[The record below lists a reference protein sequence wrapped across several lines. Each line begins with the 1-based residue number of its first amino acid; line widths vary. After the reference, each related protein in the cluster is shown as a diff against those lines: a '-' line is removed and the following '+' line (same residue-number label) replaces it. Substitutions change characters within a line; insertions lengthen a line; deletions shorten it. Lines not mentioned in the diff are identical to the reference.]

1 MTFSNIL
8 TSEVTDILSQLE
20 TNGFSAFLV
29 GGCVR
34 DAILKRECND
44 IDIATNATTAQM
56 LEIFDSYE
64 TQTAGIGFGTVNV
77 RGKSGNIFDITSFRQ
92 EGEYIDGRHP
102 SSVTFSGDIHTD
114 LSRRDFTVNSMAV
127 NRHAELVDDYGG
139 LHDCTAR
146 QIKTVR
152 TATVRFSEDYLRI
165 LRALRFSAVLD
176 FSVEQQTAGAINE
189 LSHLCAKIPPE
200 RAFEELRKLFST
212 PYNLRLSDILA
223 TFPDIFNILFGI
235 TDVKKTAER
244 IRKLGSK
251 TNFIL
256 KLAMIF
262 FEANPQNCNLLNHKN
277 FLSKSDEKLF
287 YSLLRT
293 DSQKLQNRAD
303 VIKQINLLGKEN
315 VELLTILKDDSPNEK
330 ELIRQ
335 VQTDITT
342 GLFPFSAN
350 ELAVK
355 GTDLI
360 NIGLHG
366 KTIGNALEK
375 LLFCVQNKML
385 ANEKKAMLD
394 YIESTFLKD
403 KK

>member
-1 MTFSNIL
+1 MYISGIYF
-8 TSEVTDILSQLE
+8 
-20 TNGFSAFLV
+20 
-29 GGCVR
+29 
-34 DAILKRECND
+34 
-44 IDIATNATTAQM
+44 
-56 LEIFDSYE
+56 FDVV
-64 TQTAGIGFGTVNV
+64 F
-77 RGKSGNIFDITSFRQ
+77 
-92 EGEYIDGRHP
+92 
-102 SSVTFSGDIHTD
+102 
-114 LSRRDFTVNSMAV
+114 
-127 NRHAELVDDYGG
+127 
-139 LHDCTAR
+139 
-146 QIKTVR
+146 
-152 TATVRFSEDYLRI
+152 
-165 LRALRFSAVLD
+165 
-176 FSVEQQTAGAINE
+176 
-189 LSHLCAKIPPE
+189 
-200 RAFEELRKLFST
+200 
-212 PYNLRLSDILA
+212 
-223 TFPDIFNILFGI
+223 
-235 TDVKKTAER
+235 
-244 IRKLGSK
+244 
-251 TNFIL
+251 
-256 KLAMIF
+256 AMIF

-287 YSLLRT
+287 YSLLYT

-330 ELIRQ
+330 ELMRQ
-335 VQTDITT
+335 VQADITA